1 MNLAS
6 SSNDQGLI
14 QLDILKQQA
23 EIIGALE
30 LGVLPPGDVNEM
42 LKTLSAEE
50 AYTTKRKFRKLKRK
64 LFRQAGVPTYEA
76 SAALGRVLVQNK
88 CRRVGEQIICG
99 KKER

>member
-1 MNLAS
+1 MS
-6 SSNDQGLI
+6 
-14 QLDILKQQA
+14 ILRQQA

-42 LKTLSAEE
+42 LKTLSPEE

-64 LFRQAGVPTYEA
+64 LFRQSGVPPHEA
-76 SAALGRVLVQNK
+76 SSALGRVLVQNK